1 MSNNVNNFVRD
12 FQDMF
17 VIKENTVRSFP
28 NNLTEVEAA
37 LIDLQLE
44 DIRDKLYSLS
54 QLTLKGSEEN
64 LQEYKKVVEVLTDKL
79 DYLENLSDMLLY
91 INSFYDMDNVLT
103 IKNYDLK
110 NSSQDAIIYDNN
122 VKGLTLRH
130 VANSFDCP
138 KDLNDGLSFTYYN
151 TNLSYHSGIILNS
164 PYLDLLNIKS
174 IVVIKSDGTTIRL
187 PLSDFHKNSYYIE
200 HEFLSSTQVVVEFN
214 NNILSLSE
222 EEQEYYKSLKLSLVD
237 YEYVTEGSV
246 VLDTEIFETKRLLN
260 FINSSILPND
270 CFINMNLVLDLLDV
284 NENKINTVSLCL
296 PVGGQEVCKRLD
308 RIDFDEVSE
317 ILGIYINNK
326 YKKNI
331 RDKIK
336 KEYLESL
343 SNKNEVY
350 IIYLNKQKEEDVLNN
365 YLKVL
370 NNQGIVLNNK
380 NIKNIVA
387 YTNLDFFTFNKN
399 LSPSLK
405 MLLGV
410 SKE

>member
-37 LIDLQLE
+37 LIDLQLK

-54 QLTLKGSEEN
+54 QLTIKGSKEN

-122 VKGLTLRH
+122 VKGLVLRH

-174 IVVIKSDGTTIRL
+174 IIVIKSDGTTIRL

-214 NNILSLSE
+214 KNVLNLSE

-246 VLDTEIFETKRLLN
+246 VLDTEVFETKRLLN
-260 FINSSILPND
+260 FINSSILPTD

-284 NENKINTVSLCL
+284 NENKINTISLCL
-296 PVGGQEVCKRLD
+296 PVGSQEVCKRLD

-343 SNKNEVY
+343 SDKNEVY
-350 IIYLNKQKEEDVLNN
+350 VIYLNKQKEEDVLNN

-387 YTNLDFFTFNKN
+387 YTNLEFFTFNKN